1 MNLDETIAV
10 LDADLAAAR
19 HSATLEPHHARMVAV
34 LRQVDPW
41 PDVRAGDADAAN
53 EWEVCVCWHSE
64 HGRVELGTEED
75 GTMSYYVL
83 RKTPPDGDDRREQE
97 RTLGPDELP
106 WVMSFL
112 GADEPPLHKEHGT

>member
-1 MNLDETIAV
+1 MNLDETLAV
-10 LDADLAAAR
+10 LAADLAAADD
-19 HSATLEPHHARMVAV
+19 SDALAPHHARMAA
-34 LRQVDPW
+34 LLAQVDPW
-41 PDVRAGDADAAN
+41 PDVAPGDAYAGD
-53 EWEVCVCWHSE
+53 EWEVSVTWHSE

-83 RKTPPDGDDRREQE
+83 RKTPPDGPDLRAQE

-112 GADEPPLHKEHGT
+112 GADEPPLHREESA